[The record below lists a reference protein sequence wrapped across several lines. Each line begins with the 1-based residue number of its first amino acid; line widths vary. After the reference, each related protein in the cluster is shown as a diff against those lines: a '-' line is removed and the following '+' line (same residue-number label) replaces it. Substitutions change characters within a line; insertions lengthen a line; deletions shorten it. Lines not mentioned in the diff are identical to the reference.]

1 MRKIYESLLGM
12 TLICNLLLL
21 SNLAYAQKN
30 SKNENIGACIAAIQI
45 SLHKYKYPPS
55 QLGKISKDMFLKYS
69 ERVGDMAEKVYAQCK
84 QVESSCVRRVIKN
97 NDDYEIMNEY
107 FRVFGA
113 AINGLD
119 KDRLLAYGQSSCA
132 LINEQK

>member
-1 MRKIYESLLGM
+1 MRKVYESLLGLLL
-12 TLICNLLLL
+12 TCNLLLL
-21 SNLAYAQKN
+21 SDSAYAQKN

-55 QLGKISKDMFLKYS
+55 QIGKISSDMFLKYS

-84 QVESSCVRRVIKN
+84 QVESSCVRSVIKN

-107 FRVFGA
+107 FKVFRA

-119 KDRLLAYGQSSCA
+119 KDRLLLYGQSNCG
-132 LINEQK
+132 LINERK